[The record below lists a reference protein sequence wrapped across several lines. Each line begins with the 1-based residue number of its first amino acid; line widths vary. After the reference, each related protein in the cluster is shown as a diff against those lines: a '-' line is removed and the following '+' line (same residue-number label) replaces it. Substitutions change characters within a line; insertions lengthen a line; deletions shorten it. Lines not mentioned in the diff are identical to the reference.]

1 MNDKAMLIPPVLP
14 PKVLIPKVL
23 VGPLI
28 APEQIGAWLF
38 HPQIRALADPRV
50 FNPPPAWRGLVNHTK
65 PETLPWQPYSYGES
79 LKDILAKFAQGDD
92 WQPEVILWWGFGYTV
107 LPADLFEAPCPV
119 VLIASDWQSCR
130 SELWAWREGFDLM
143 LGDQALVDQFRARG
157 FERCQWWPSYGF
169 SPAQFYPDPQA
180 EKGPEIP
187 PSKDWDL
194 TYIGSLNP
202 DTHPERL
209 RLLSQ
214 LAPLGSDYRIC
225 LRDQVYGAEYLQ
237 LLQRSRVVFNH
248 SLRGE
253 MNLRA
258 YQAPAAGALL
268 LQEADNLEIQRFLEP
283 GRECLLYHPDSVL
296 ADVSAILAR
305 SDLPHLARAGQKA
318 IQAHSYERQF
328 ETLLADLPDQLARY
342 QRNKNPVFT
351 SESVFQRHRLRQA
364 LHPALTAGKSDW
376 LKATFLPPPVS
387 TVSEQELP
395 KHTLS
400 AQIQACLSLS
410 LSPATEPGSGT
421 EWLALQ
427 AAVDKAPEDPLLSH
441 DLAWGAYLVGK
452 ACAEVNHYADQALA
466 RLAALPADWESPETA
481 QILPWVGA
489 LSFQLAWD
497 AVCFQADPAQ
507 MRSLLGWNLWRLK
520 AEVAW
525 SERRLP
531 ATFEALEQ
539 ALLFSGPPTL
549 WLPLAQTAAALGLT
563 ETCWQALN
571 THLGVYPLDRKAVQ
585 SGLQWMLA
593 QGQRERVKLLLAQLE
608 QLNQIL
614 ATGEAEHVALATL
627 KQAL

>member
-1 MNDKAMLIPPVLP
+1 M
-14 PKVLIPKVL
+14 LIPKVL

-50 FNPPPAWRGLVNHTK
+50 FNPPPAWRGLVNQTQ
-65 PETLPWQPYSYGES
+65 PETLPWQPYTYGES
-79 LKDILAKFAQGDD
+79 LRDILAKFAQGDD

-107 LPADLFEAPCPV
+107 LPADLIEAPCPV

-130 SELWAWREGFDLM
+130 SELWAWREAFDLI
-143 LGDQALVDQFRARG
+143 LGDQALVNQFQARG

-169 SPAQFYPDPQA
+169 SPAQFYPDPQT
-180 EKGPEIP
+180 EKYPEKHP
-187 PSKDWDL
+187 EKNWDL

-214 LAPLGSDYRIC
+214 LAPLGNRYRIC

-237 LLQRSRVVFNH
+237 LLQQSRVVFNH

-268 LQEADNLEIQRFLEP
+268 LQESDNLEIQRFLKP
-283 GRECLLYHPDSVL
+283 GSECLLYDPESVL

-305 SDLPHLARAGQKA
+305 SDLPHLAKAGQNA

-328 ETLLADLPDQLARY
+328 ETLWANLPNQLTRY
-342 QRNKNPVFT
+342 QRKKDPLFV
-351 SESVFQRHRLRQA
+351 SESVNQHRQLRQS
-364 LHPALTAGKSDW
+364 LHPALTAGKADW
-376 LKATFLPPPVS
+376 LKAAFLPPPD
-387 TVSEQELP
+387 P
-395 KHTLS
+395 ALS
-400 AQIQACLSLS
+400 AQKLPGNSLSNQVVACLSLS
-410 LSPATEPGSGT
+410 LAPATGPASEV
-421 EWLALQ
+421 EWRALQ
-427 AAVDKAPEDPLLSH
+427 AAVEKAPEDPLLSH
-441 DLAWGAYLVGK
+441 DLAWGAYLTGK
-452 ACAEVNHYADQALA
+452 SWAEVNHLADQALA
-466 RLAALPADWESPETA
+466 QLTALPANWESPETA
-481 QILPWVGA
+481 QVLPWVGA

-497 AVCFQADPAQ
+497 AACFQGDPAQ

-520 AEVAW
+520 AEAAW

-531 ATFEALEQ
+531 ASFEALEQ
-539 ALLFSGPPTL
+539 ALNYSGPPTL
-549 WLPLAQTAAALGLT
+549 WLPFAQTAAALGLI

-571 THLGVYPLDRKAVQ
+571 THLTSYPLDRNAAQ
-585 SGLQWMLA
+585 WGLQWALA
-593 QGQRERVKLLLAQLE
+593 SGQHEMAKLLLAQLE
-608 QLNQIL
+608 ELNLIL
-614 ATGEAEHVALATL
+614 ATSEAYHLALAAL